1 MTKMCLLVMIVLDVS
16 FKDLRVVD
24 DLSALRAGV
33 VAAAVIV
40 DQVFLVVLRLH
51 KLAAKL
57 ANLSI

>member
-1 MTKMCLLVMIVLDVS
+1 MIVLDVS
-16 FKDLRVVD
+16 FQNLRVIN

-33 VAAAVIV
+33 VTAAVIV

>member
-16 FKDLRVVD
+16 FQNLRVIN

-33 VAAAVIV
+33 VTAAVIV

>member
-1 MTKMCLLVMIVLDVS
+1 MWLLVMIVLDVS
-16 FKDLRVVD
+16 FQNLRVIN

-33 VAAAVIV
+33 VTAAVIV

>member
-1 MTKMCLLVMIVLDVS
+1 MCLLVMIVLDVS
-16 FKDLRVVD
+16 FQNLRVIN

-33 VAAAVIV
+33 VTAAVIV